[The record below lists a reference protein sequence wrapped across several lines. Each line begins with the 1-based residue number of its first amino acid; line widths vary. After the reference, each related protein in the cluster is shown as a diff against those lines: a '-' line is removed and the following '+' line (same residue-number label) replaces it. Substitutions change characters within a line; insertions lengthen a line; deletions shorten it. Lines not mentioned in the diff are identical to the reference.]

1 MFHLKSLELVH
12 WDYWQ
17 RLALPLNANIVGI
30 VGPNGSGKT
39 TLLDALR
46 TLFAIKC
53 SGRRDW
59 KHYARHA
66 DAPFAWIRAVVGN
79 DKGGGRQYAYP
90 FWPLTDAEVTL
101 ACRIRKQGGDWVRQ
115 YLIEGG
121 ALSIEDLEARAAKG
135 GGELG
140 VNDYKRRLE
149 SAGLTHAITEVLAL
163 EQGDTDKLCEYSPT
177 QLLKLVFTVF
187 GDQAVLDDYQ
197 AAKNDQS
204 LSERELEEA
213 ERKLAALENRVE
225 TARTRARNH
234 EEWRGLTRQRQTLV
248 GEILPRLRF
257 AEVRESIQGG
267 RSQLAGLKRQLLA
280 TRTQSQQAT
289 EILESRRTRL
299 AQVAKERSDAQES
312 ANALQAEFQTAR
324 DAVVASETVLRQ
336 QQQLL
341 HLARQEGA
349 DVGETLTRLRR
360 EKREL
365 EDERTRLRERLQNLE
380 DERNLLHAGQR
391 PAAEFVRRF
400 RAALDE
406 AGIAHRLL
414 ADIVEVTDPAWQGAV
429 EALLAAYR
437 HIILIDRP
445 GQREQAWRLGE
456 RLGYRHFVVADL
468 AEAATADPASL
479 LAVLR
484 FTRPAPAW
492 MAQHL
497 NRVLRVAD
505 VAEGT
510 RLAEATEW
518 VTPAGYHKERRG
530 ARHLGLERGDWQFGE
545 AARKARLDAL
555 REENQALETRMRN
568 IGRLL
573 VELTQRIAPMQAQL
587 EGYDAARQLMAREAE
602 FDEAAT
608 RLPLEQARADELGIR
623 LAEALSALER
633 AREAWH
639 VADTGL
645 RDAQRNRQEA
655 ERERIELETQSRSQR
670 EEQCKRYQVLRQS
683 RRGMPPAWRKPE
695 ALSALAQE
703 FDPETGQAVIA
714 QRVAGQRLKDIE
726 TQLNRD
732 DWETDPV
739 CLAVRD
745 KLIADLAADQSNVE
759 QRRRDL
765 DRARN
770 ITSDAR
776 AAYIAK
782 LRATVR
788 RYQKNIRQLGELAGI
803 GVECAPPHLEND
815 DLTLAQAGLV
825 VRFDFDRKGFQHLSD
840 GEASGGQQVMKSLIL
855 LVGMMMD
862 EERPGGFVFIDEPF
876 AHLDIFNIDRV
887 GGFLQATRA
896 QYLITSPVTHNLNV
910 HDPAELVL
918 MTRKKPPGERWAPPI
933 AVLQRQSRNP

>member
-17 RLALPLNANIVGI
+17 RLALPLEANIVSI

-66 DAPFAWIRAVVGN
+66 DAPFAWIHAVVCN

-90 FWPLTDAEVTL
+90 FWPLTDPDVTL

-121 ALSIEDLEARAAKG
+121 ALSIEELEVRAAKS

-163 EQGDTDKLCEYSPT
+163 EQGDTDKLCEYSPA

-187 GDQAVLDDYQ
+187 GDQTVLDDYQ

-213 ERKLAALENRVE
+213 ERKLATLENRVE
-225 TARTRARNH
+225 TAKVRARNH
-234 EEWRGLTRQRQTLV
+234 EQWRGLTLRRQAFV
-248 GEILPRLRF
+248 GEILPRLKL
-257 AEVRESIQGG
+257 AELSESIQGG
-267 RSQLAGLKRQLLA
+267 RNQLAGLKRQLLA
-280 TRTQSQQAT
+280 SQAKAKQSASLVKSGQ
-289 EILESRRTRL
+289 TRL
-299 AQVAKERSDAQES
+299 EQAEKEKTDAQAS
-312 ANALQAEFQTAR
+312 VKALQAVFQTAR
-324 DAVVASETVLRQ
+324 DAVVESETVLKQRER
-336 QQQLL
+336 LL
-341 HLARQEGA
+341 NLARQEGA
-349 DVGETLTRLRR
+349 DVGKELSRLRR
-360 EKREL
+360 QRREL
-365 EDERTRLRERLQNLE
+365 EEERERIQDRRLHLE
-380 DERNLLHAGQR
+380 EERNFLRTGQR
-391 PAAEFVRRF
+391 PAPEIVRRF

-406 AGIAHRLL
+406 AGIHHRLL
-414 ADIVEVTDPAWQGAV
+414 ADIAEVTDPAWQGAL

-437 HIILIDRP
+437 HIILVDRP
-445 GQREQAWRLGE
+445 GQRERAWHLGE
-456 RLGYRHFVVADL
+456 HLGYRHFVVADL
-468 AEAATADPASL
+468 AEAPAADPASL
-479 LAVLR
+479 LAVMR
-484 FTRPAPAW
+484 FTHPAPAW

-497 NRVLRVAD
+497 NRVQRVAD
-505 VAEGT
+505 VAEGA
-510 RLAEATEW
+510 RLSEAAEW

-545 AARKARLDAL
+545 AARKFRLDAL
-555 REENQALETRMRN
+555 LAEDRTLEARHRE
-568 IGRLL
+568 IDPLL
-573 VELTQRIAPMQAQL
+573 VELGGRIAPLQAQL
-587 EGYDAARQLMAREAE
+587 EGFDAARQLAARDAE
-602 FDEAAT
+602 FNEVAA
-608 RLPLEQARADELGIR
+608 RLPIEQGREDELGIH
-623 LAEALSALER
+623 LAEAKSAQDK
-633 AREAWH
+633 AVSDWH
-639 VADTGL
+639 TADTGL
-645 RDAQRNRQEA
+645 KDAARTQQEA
-655 ERERIELETQSRSQR
+655 VKELAELETQNRAQR
-670 EEQCKRYQVLRQS
+670 QEQCKRYQTLRQI
-683 RRGMPPAWRKPE
+683 RCGMPTAWRKAE
-695 ALSALAQE
+695 GLSALTLE
-703 FDPETGQAVIA
+703 FDPDTGQAALA
-714 QRVAGQRLKDIE
+714 QRVADQRRKDIE
-726 TQLNRD
+726 VQLGRD

-745 KLIADLAADQSNVE
+745 KLITDLAADQTNVE
-759 QRRRDL
+759 RRRHDL

-788 RYQKNIRQLGELAGI
+788 RYQKNIKQLGELAGI
-803 GVECAPPHLEND
+803 GVECEPPHLEND

-887 GGFLQATRA
+887 GGFLRATRA

-933 AVLQRQSRNP
+933 AVLQRQRQAT

>member
-17 RLALPLNANIVGI
+17 RLAVPLDANIVGI

-90 FWPLTDAEVTL
+90 FWPLTDADVTL

-121 ALSIEDLEARAAKG
+121 ALSIEELEARAAKG

-225 TARTRARNH
+225 TAKTRARNH
-234 EEWRGLTRQRQTLV
+234 EEWRGLTQRRQALASEV
-248 GEILPRLRF
+248 LPRLRF
-257 AEVRESIQGG
+257 AEMRESIQGG
-267 RSQLAGLKRQLLA
+267 RNQLAGLKRQVLV
-280 TRTQSQQAT
+280 TRAKSKQTADL
-289 EILESRRTRL
+289 LESKRMRL
-299 AQVAKERSDAQES
+299 EQAVKERTDAQER
-312 ANALQAEFQTAR
+312 ANALQTDFQTSR
-324 DAVVASETVLRQ
+324 DVVVASETVLKQRE
-336 QQQLL
+336 LL
-341 HLARQEGA
+341 MNLARREGV
-349 DVGETLTRLRR
+349 DVSEELTNLRR
-360 EKREL
+360 QKREL
-365 EDERTRLRERLQNLE
+365 EDERARLRERLQNLE
-380 DERNLLHAGQR
+380 DERTLLHAGQR
-391 PAAEFVRRF
+391 PAPEFVRRF

-406 AGIAHRLL
+406 AGVPHRML

-445 GQREQAWRLGE
+445 GQREHAWRLGE

-468 AEAATADPASL
+468 TEASAAEPDSL
-479 LAVLR
+479 LSAVR
-484 FTRPAPAW
+484 FARPAPAW

-497 NRVLRVAD
+497 NRVQRVAD
-505 VAEGT
+505 VADGA
-510 RLAEATEW
+510 RLPEAAEW

-545 AARKARLDAL
+545 TARKARLDAL
-555 REENQALETRMRN
+555 REEGQALEARLQEV
-568 IGRLL
+568 GQLL

-587 EGYDAARQLMAREAE
+587 EGFDAARQLMARETE

-608 RLPLEQARADELGIR
+608 RLPLEQARVDELGIQ
-623 LAEALSALER
+623 LAEARFARER
-633 AREAWH
+633 AIEAWH
-639 VADTGL
+639 AADTGL
-645 RDAQRNRQEA
+645 RDAERSRQET
-655 ERERIELETQSRSQR
+655 EKELIELETQSRSQR
-670 EEQCKRYQVLRQS
+670 EEQCKRYQILRQI

-695 ALSALAQE
+695 TLSTLALE
-703 FDPETGQAVIA
+703 FDPDMGQAVIA

-745 KLIADLAADQSNVE
+745 KLIADLSADQANVA

-765 DRARN
+765 ERARN
-770 ITSDAR
+770 ITADAR

-788 RYQKNIRQLGELAGI
+788 RYQKNIKQLGDLAGI
-803 GVECAPPHLEND
+803 GVECEPPHLEND
-815 DLTLAQAGLV
+815 DLSLAQAGLV

-933 AVLQRQSRNP
+933 AILQRQIQDS